1 MESYKINAPL
11 IDLVPAP
18 PTREAMPDR
27 MYAVLKHRILTC
39 ILEPGWKVNEKILA
53 DELGASR
60 TPLREAMNRLAFEG
74 LLKLEPYKGYVVS
87 PVTAADIRN
96 LSEVRRIVES
106 ETAALAA
113 RRATDDDC
121 KRLQKLCH
129 LRYVPGNRQT
139 YETYL
144 RDNTA
149 FHIAVARCSGN
160 QRLEQIVASVLDEM
174 QRPLYLGLDVG
185 IDAQAATREHIELV
199 DAIRA
204 KKPAVARK
212 VMADQLLHAEERVL
226 NALLAA
232 TTGNAEPRFV
242 TERKSPTVKRDR
254 KSPR

>member
-1 MESYKINAPL
+1 MESYRINAPL
-11 IDLVPAP
+11 IDLSPDLP
-18 PTREAMPDR
+18 IREAMPDR

-39 ILEPGWKVNEKILA
+39 ILEPGWKVNEKVLA
-53 DELGASR
+53 DEFGASR

-87 PVTAADIRN
+87 PVTAQDISH

-113 RRATDDDC
+113 RRATNEDC
-121 KRLQKLCH
+121 KRLEELCH

-144 RDNTA
+144 RANTA
-149 FHIAVARCSGN
+149 FHIAIARCSRN
-160 QRLEQIVASVLDEM
+160 RRLEQIVASVLDEM

-185 IDAQAATREHIELV
+185 IDARAATKEHIELV

-204 KKPAVARK
+204 KKPELAKK
-212 VMADQLLHAEERVL
+212 VMADQLLHAEGRVL
-226 NALLAA
+226 DALARANLETSTRPRSLA
-232 TTGNAEPRFV
+232 
-242 TERKSPTVKRDR
+242 RKVNR
-254 KSPR
+254 KK